1 MTETN
6 RKQLIFDTF
15 DNKETER
22 VPVGFW
28 FHFVFGDA
36 QFRGLEDRAILDRV
50 IAGHKEFYDAFKP
63 DFVKIMSDGFF
74 GHPSLLEKRIEIA
87 DDLYNVQAVG
97 PNHPWITE
105 QVKTVKRIKESFN
118 GEVATFYNIFSPA
131 NYIRIAFEAWDKDPE
146 KFTRFFETEP
156 EALAYAANEIAKDI
170 AVLTQR
176 VIEEAGTDGIYLSV
190 QNVQS
195 STATKEAYQNYIAPS
210 ELTVL
215 AEANK
220 VSDYNILHIC
230 GYEHYQ
236 NDLLYYRD
244 YEAKAYNWAV
254 HTEKISLKEGKDFF
268 GNKAVIGG
276 FDNNTGTLLD
286 SGNKADIARF
296 TVDIIHE
303 IGDTG
308 VIIGADC
315 TVDPQIELDRL
326 ELVRQTAA
334 GVSGKN
340 NKQTTS
346 LQK

>member
-1 MTETN
+1 MG
-6 RKQLIFDTF
+6 IF
-15 DNKETER
+15 R
-22 VPVGFW
+22 
-28 FHFVFGDA
+28 
-36 QFRGLEDRAILDRV
+36 
-50 IAGHKEFYDAFKP
+50 
-63 DFVKIMSDGFF
+63 
-74 GHPSLLEKRIEIA
+74 
-87 DDLYNVQAVG
+87 
-97 PNHPWITE
+97 
-105 QVKTVKRIKESFN
+105 
-118 GEVATFYNIFSPA
+118 FS
-131 NYIRIAFEAWDKDPE
+131 NCKSRE
-146 KFTRFFETEP
+146 
-156 EALAYAANEIAKDI
+156 
-170 AVLTQR
+170 
-176 VIEEAGTDGIYLSV
+176 
-190 QNVQS
+190 
-195 STATKEAYQNYIAPS
+195 
-210 ELTVL
+210 
-215 AEANK
+215 
-220 VSDYNILHIC
+220 
-230 GYEHYQ
+230 

-315 TVDPQIELDRL
+315 TVDPQIGLDRL

>member
-1 MTETN
+1 MTDNN
-6 RKQLIFDTF
+6 RRKLIFDAF

-28 FHFVFGDA
+28 FHFVFGDD
-36 QFRGLEDRAILDRV
+36 QFRGLEDRLVLDRV
-50 IAGHKEFYDAFKP
+50 IDGHKDFYDAFNP

-74 GHPSLLEKRIEIA
+74 GHPSLLEKKIEHA
-87 DDLYNVQAVG
+87 DDLYNVKAVG
-97 PNHPWITE
+97 PDHPWITE

-146 KFTRFFETEP
+146 KFARFFETDP
-156 EALAYAANEIAKDI
+156 GALAYAANEIAKDV
-170 AVLTQR
+170 ALLTR
-176 VIEEAGTDGIYLSV
+176 KVIEEAGADGIYLSV
-190 QNVQS
+190 QNVQTS
-195 STATKEAYQNYIAPS
+195 AATKEAYHTYIAPS
-210 ELTVL
+210 ELDVL
-215 AEANK
+215 GAANA
-220 VSDYNILHIC
+220 VSDYNVLHIC
-230 GYEHYQ
+230 GYEHHQ
-236 NDLLYYRD
+236 NNLSYYRD

-254 HTEKISLKEGKDFF
+254 HTEQISLKEGKDFF

-286 SGNKADIARF
+286 SGNKVDIAQF

>member
-1 MTETN
+1 M
-6 RKQLIFDTF
+6 
-15 DNKETER
+15 
-22 VPVGFW
+22 
-28 FHFVFGDA
+28 
-36 QFRGLEDRAILDRV
+36 
-50 IAGHKEFYDAFKP
+50 
-63 DFVKIMSDGFF
+63 
-74 GHPSLLEKRIEIA
+74 
-87 DDLYNVQAVG
+87 
-97 PNHPWITE
+97 
-105 QVKTVKRIKESFN
+105 
-118 GEVATFYNIFSPA
+118 
-131 NYIRIAFEAWDKDPE
+131 
-146 KFTRFFETEP
+146 
-156 EALAYAANEIAKDI
+156 
-170 AVLTQR
+170 TQR

-210 ELTVL
+210 ELAVL

-230 GYEHYQ
+230 GYEHHQ
-236 NDLLYYRD
+236 NDLSYYRD

-315 TVDPQIELDRL
+315 TVDPQIGLDRL

-340 NKQTTS
+340 NKQTRS